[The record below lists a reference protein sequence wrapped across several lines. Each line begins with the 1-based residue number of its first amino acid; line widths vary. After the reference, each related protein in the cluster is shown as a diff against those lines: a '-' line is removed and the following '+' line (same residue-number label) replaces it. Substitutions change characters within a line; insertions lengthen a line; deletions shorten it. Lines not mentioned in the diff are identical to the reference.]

1 MQNNAATTDT
11 TVCASVISAGGVP
24 IRISRGS
31 ENDMNAPNANITMLL
46 LRDIRIKLRLINVG
60 SVGDI
65 EAYARISSATP
76 KGTQSAQVLILPLA

>member
-1 MQNNAATTDT
+1 M
-11 TVCASVISAGGVP
+11 ISAGGTDAMMN
-24 IRISRGS
+24 IGRIK
-31 ENDMNAPNANITMLL
+31 EMNAPNANITMFV

-76 KGTQSAQVLILPLA
+76 KGTQSVQVLILSLA